1 MGVLPGFSGTIAAA
15 PRFPLN
21 ISAVAGPTRNT
32 FAATATP
39 TIASMVPAGTGRC
52 YIIFGWRAEA
62 RTLTAATIN
71 GVAATIEN
79 QHFNGGGTDQ
89 YCAIILAEIGTNG
102 SAVDVSLTFSN
113 TVSAISSRVYRATGG
128 DGVKTAQ
135 GQFAGSAAA
144 ATVTTTMDEGGAILC
159 GFVNIVEATAVT
171 WTNATEDADVNHT
184 DYRFSTA
191 VRTGAAFSGTITADG
206 ATDQQVMVTVSIK

>member
-1 MGVLPGFSGTIAAA
+1 MPIPGIKSAIAAA
-15 PRFPLN
+15 TRFPLS
-21 ISAVAGPTRNT
+21 IAAVAGPTRST

-52 YIIFGWRAEA
+52 YIILGWRAEA

-79 QHFNGGGTDQ
+79 QHLNGGGTDQ

-102 SAVDVSLTFSN
+102 SAVAVALTFSN
-113 TVSAISSRVYRATGG
+113 TVSSLSSRVYRATGG
-128 DGVKTAQ
+128 DGTKTAQ

-144 ATVTTTMDEGGAILC
+144 ATVTTTMRENGAVLC
-159 GFVNIVEATAVT
+159 GFVNIVESTAVT
-171 WTNATEDADVNHT
+171 WTNATEDSDVNHT

-191 VRTGAAFSGTITADG
+191 IRTGAAFSGTITADG
-206 ATDQQVMVTVSIK
+206 ATDQQVMVTVSIS